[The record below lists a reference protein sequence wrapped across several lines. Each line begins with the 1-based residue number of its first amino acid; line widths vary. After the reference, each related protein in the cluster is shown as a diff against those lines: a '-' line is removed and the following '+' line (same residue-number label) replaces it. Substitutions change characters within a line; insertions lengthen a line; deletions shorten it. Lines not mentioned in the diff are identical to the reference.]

1 MAIFLGTFENKID
14 RKGRVSVPARF
25 RAHLSQQA
33 FQGIVAYPS
42 HKHAAIEGV
51 GYDRMEKLAASL
63 DQFDQFSDEQD
74 ELATSL
80 FADACELPFDGDGR
94 VMLPPSL
101 IEHAALTEKALF
113 VGAGPMFRIWSPETF
128 AVFREQA
135 RTSAKTKNRTLPVRG
150 HGDDA

>member
-25 RAHLSQQA
+25 RAHLAEQS

-94 VMLPPSL
+94 IMLPPSL
-101 IEHAALTEKALF
+101 IEHASLKEKALF

-128 AVFREQA
+128 AQFREQA
-135 RTSAKTKNRTLPVRG
+135 RASAKTKNRTLPIRS
-150 HGDDA
+150 GDDA